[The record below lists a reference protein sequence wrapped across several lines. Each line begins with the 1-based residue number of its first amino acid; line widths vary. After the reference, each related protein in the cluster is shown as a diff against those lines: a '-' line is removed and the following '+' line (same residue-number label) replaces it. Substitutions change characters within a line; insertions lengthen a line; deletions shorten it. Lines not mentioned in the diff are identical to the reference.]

1 MKINNM
7 KYLFYQKSHCEA
19 PDIEQEIE
27 AKNIV
32 EAVKFLCQR
41 ISPYY
46 NDYPVEELFRNISC
60 LEKEKPKPF
69 EDKLIEE
76 LLAEIKKQE
85 EEKWEMEKDK
95 DNKKHLVLRLQQFL
109 AEKGLL
115 EELVSYLEREK
126 DISVIPD

>member
-1 MKINNM
+1 M
-7 KYLFYQKSHCEA
+7 KYLFYLKSHSA
-19 PDIEQEIE
+19 MPDIEEEIE

-95 DNKKHLVLRLQQFL
+95 DNKKHLVLRPQQFL

-115 EELVSYLEREK
+115 EELIDYLAKEK
-126 DISVIPD
+126 EKSL